1 MIRPRVALVSMP
13 WAPVT
18 EPSLGLAILKAQLTR
33 EGISARV
40 FHQGLG
46 LLRHVTWDA
55 FQQIAD
61 CWGLNDFAFTGV
73 LDGAFDRDQIQCVME
88 CAVAHTEIGSTRAFP
103 NATALGEAVIELRHR
118 IVPTY
123 LAECAEQIL
132 AYDPTMVGFTCMFDQ
147 TLAATALASLLRQA
161 RPDLLI
167 VLGGYAL
174 EGPPGIEILKAF
186 PHIDAIVLGDGEPA
200 IGALARASVGNGELA
215 AIPGV
220 VAQGAKE
227 PQRRSL
233 ANLANSPAPDYDDW
247 FADLERLREEDR
259 VTVRTTLLSVESSR
273 GCWWGQKHHC
283 VFCGIDEETLKYRNK
298 DADSVLA
305 MLSSMRERYGDSLPL
320 RFADYIFPARF
331 HAELL
336 PRLASIDPLY
346 ELRCEIKANQT
357 TEKIQAFADAG
368 FTELQPGIESF
379 DTNVLRLMDKGVSG
393 IQNVFLL
400 REGFRF
406 GIQINYN
413 FLYGLPGERA
423 EWYARMAKLLP
434 RLFHLTPPYSRTE
447 TIVTRFAPLQMD
459 PHRFGVATKPRHYR
473 GYDSL
478 FSEEFLSRTQF
489 ELDNYAYYFRRNFEY
504 SPDAVP
510 HYWALTTL
518 IDRWKRQHLNRAVEL
533 TWADDSERVTIVDSR
548 RREAPVVRE
557 ISGLTR
563 DVFLG
568 CLDKPIARRE
578 LADDVGASA
587 SDTEAAIGALDRD
600 ELIWTEDELVFG
612 LAVPE
617 SIASDHRARGWQGQ
631 WTSVCG

>member
-1 MIRPRVALVSMP
+1 LHHA
-13 WAPVT
+13 
-18 EPSLGLAILKAQLTR
+18 AQ
-33 EGISARV
+33 
-40 FHQGLG
+40 F
-46 LLRHVTWDA
+46 
-55 FQQIAD
+55 
-61 CWGLNDFAFTGV
+61 
-73 LDGAFDRDQIQCVME
+73 
-88 CAVAHTEIGSTRAFP
+88 
-103 NATALGEAVIELRHR
+103 
-118 IVPTY
+118 
-123 LAECAEQIL
+123 
-132 AYDPTMVGFTCMFDQ
+132 
-147 TLAATALASLLRQA
+147 
-161 RPDLLI
+161 
-167 VLGGYAL
+167 
-174 EGPPGIEILKAF
+174 
-186 PHIDAIVLGDGEPA
+186 GEPPDVTDRCGLD
-200 IGALARASVGNGELA
+200 IG
-215 AIPGV
+215 IT
-220 VAQGAKE
+220 Q
-227 PQRRSL
+227 
-233 ANLANSPAPDYDDW
+233 
-247 FADLERLREEDR
+247 
-259 VTVRTTLLSVESSR
+259 
-273 GCWWGQKHHC
+273 
-283 VFCGIDEETLKYRNK
+283 
-298 DADSVLA
+298 
-305 MLSSMRERYGDSLPL
+305 LPL
-320 RFADYIFPARF
+320 DEA
-331 HAELL
+331 
-336 PRLASIDPLY
+336 
-346 ELRCEIKANQT
+346 
-357 TEKIQAFADAG
+357 EKIHAFADAG

-473 GYDSL
+473 GYDCL

-533 TWADDSERVTIVDSR
+533 TWADDS
-548 RREAPVVRE
+548 
-557 ISGLTR
+557 
-563 DVFLG
+563 LG

-587 SDTEAAIGALDRD
+587 SDTEAAIAALDRD